1 MKNISLKEIKK
12 AASADLIRGELNI
25 NIKKIKIDSRKIET
39 GDLFIA
45 IIGENQDG
53 HNFVESAV
61 ENGASAVIVD
71 RVIVLPDEVTALK
84 VEDTTTALQ
93 DIAHYYRSKQLDLK
107 VIAVTG
113 SAGKTTTKDMTAS
126 VLSQKFS
133 TLKTEGNYNNHIG
146 LPLTLLNLDGSED
159 FAVLE
164 MGMSG
169 FGEIALLSEISSPN
183 AGIITNV
190 GAAHLEQLGSLENIA
205 KAKKELVDS
214 LDKSAVVFLNND
226 NKYTKKMGKDFKG
239 KTIYFGFEQGADLR
253 VTDYSLNMTELRQ
266 DFRFK
271 YRDEFYDFY
280 IKKPGKHNVYN
291 ALSAAAVGLEYNIST
306 EDIQRGLLEA
316 DFTSLRM
323 ETITLDNQAVLI
335 NDCYNANPLSVRAAV
350 DVLNEFPGERKI
362 AVLAS
367 MLELGK
373 ESAAAH
379 EDIGNYIFEKNI
391 DILVTVGKLAEMIAL
406 GAEKS
411 GMLNEKIY
419 SFNSNEEAAD
429 FLKSEYREKDIILVK
444 GSRANE
450 MEKISDKLISKEPTN

>member
-12 AASADLIRGELNI
+12 ATSADLIRGDLNKNI
-25 NIKKIKIDSRKIET
+25 NKIKIDSRKIET

-45 IIGENQDG
+45 IIGESQDG
-53 HNFVESAV
+53 HKFLKSAV

-71 RVIVLPDEVTALK
+71 RKIDLSDEITALK
-84 VEDTTTALQ
+84 VEDTTKALQ
-93 DIAHYYRSKQLDLK
+93 DIARHYRSKYDDLK

-126 VLSQKFS
+126 VLSQKFL

-146 LPLTLLNLDGSED
+146 LPLTLLKLDGSQK

-169 FGEIALLSEISSPN
+169 FGEIQLLSDIALPD
-183 AGIITNV
+183 AGLITNV

-214 LDKSAVVFLNND
+214 LDESAVVFLNYD
-226 NKYTKKMGKDFKG
+226 NKYTQKMEKGFEGKV
-239 KTIYFGFEQGADLR
+239 IYFGFEEGADIR
-253 VTDYSLNMTELRQ
+253 VVDYSFNKSEIRQ
-266 DFRFK
+266 DFKLK
-271 YRDEFYDFY
+271 YKDKFYGFY
-280 IKKPGKHNVYN
+280 IKKPGKHNIYN
-291 ALSAAAVGLEYNIST
+291 ALSAAAVGFEYNISA
-306 EDIQRGLLEA
+306 EDIQKGLLEA
-316 DFTSLRM
+316 DFTALRM

-350 DVLNEFPGERKI
+350 DVLTEFPGKRKI

-367 MLELGK
+367 MLELGE

-379 EDIGNYIFEKNI
+379 KNIGNYISEKNI
-391 DILVTVGKLAEMIAL
+391 DILVTVGKKAEMIAA
-406 GAEKS
+406 GAKEA
-411 GMLNEKIY
+411 GMFNDKIY
-419 SFNSNEEAAD
+419 SFNSNEEAAE
-429 FLKSEYREKDIILVK
+429 FMQSEYREKDIILIK

-450 MEKISDKLISKEPTN
+450 MEKISEKLISKESTN

>member
-12 AASADLIRGELNI
+12 AASADLIRGKLNK

-71 RVIVLPDEVTALK
+71 RVIVLPDEITALK

-93 DIAHYYRSKQLDLK
+93 DIAHYCRSRQLDLK

-169 FGEIALLSEISSPN
+169 FGEIALLSEISSPD

-190 GAAHLEQLGSLENIA
+190 GAAHLEQLGSL
-205 KAKKELVDS
+205 
-214 LDKSAVVFLNND
+214 
-226 NKYTKKMGKDFKG
+226 
-239 KTIYFGFEQGADLR
+239 
-253 VTDYSLNMTELRQ
+253 
-266 DFRFK
+266 
-271 YRDEFYDFY
+271 
-280 IKKPGKHNVYN
+280 
-291 ALSAAAVGLEYNIST
+291 
-306 EDIQRGLLEA
+306 
-316 DFTSLRM
+316 
-323 ETITLDNQAVLI
+323 
-335 NDCYNANPLSVRAAV
+335 
-350 DVLNEFPGERKI
+350 
-362 AVLAS
+362 
-367 MLELGK
+367 
-373 ESAAAH
+373 
-379 EDIGNYIFEKNI
+379 
-391 DILVTVGKLAEMIAL
+391 
-406 GAEKS
+406 
-411 GMLNEKIY
+411 
-419 SFNSNEEAAD
+419 
-429 FLKSEYREKDIILVK
+429 
-444 GSRANE
+444 
-450 MEKISDKLISKEPTN
+450 

>member
-12 AASADLIRGELNI
+12 AASADLITGELNMDI
-25 NIKKIKIDSRKIET
+25 NKIKIDSRKIET

-53 HNFVESAV
+53 HQFLKSAV

-71 RVIVLPDEVTALK
+71 RLVSLPDKITVLK
-84 VEDTTTALQ
+84 VEDTTRALQ
-93 DIAHYYRSKQLDLK
+93 DIANYYRIKQLELK

-146 LPLTLLNLDGSED
+146 LPLTLLKLDGSED

-169 FGEIALLSEISSPN
+169 FGEIELLSEIALPDV
-183 AGIITNV
+183 GIITNV
-190 GAAHLEQLGSLENIA
+190 GAAHLEQLGSIENIA
-205 KAKKELVDS
+205 KAKKELIDS
-214 LDKSAVVFLNND
+214 LDESGVVFLNYD
-226 NKYTKKMGKDFKG
+226 NKYTKKMGKEFEG
-239 KTIYFGFEQGADLR
+239 KIVYFGFEKGADLR
-253 VTDYSLNMTELRQ
+253 VIDYSFNKNGLRQ
-266 DFRFK
+266 NFSVK
-271 YRDEFYDFY
+271 YRDEFYNFY
-280 IKKPGKHNVYN
+280 IKKLGKHNIYN
-291 ALSAAAVGLEYNIST
+291 ALCAAAVGLEYNIS
-306 EDIQRGLLEA
+306 EGDIQKGLLEA

-323 ETITLDNQAVLI
+323 ETITLANKAVLI

-350 DVLNEFPGERKI
+350 DVLYEFPGKRKI

-373 ESAAAH
+373 DSAAAH
-379 EDIGNYIFEKNI
+379 KNIGNYIFEKNI
-391 DILVTVGKLAEMIAL
+391 DILVTVGEKAAEIAL
-406 GAEKS
+406 GAAEA
-411 GMLNEKIY
+411 GMFNEKIY
-419 SFNSNEEAAD
+419 SFNKKEEAAD
-429 FLKSEYREKDIILVK
+429 FLKSEYREKDIILIK

-450 MEKISDKLISKEPTN
+450 MEKISEKLISKEQSN